1 MVEVPRSAMAANWIE
16 EILLVKGA
24 NLLVL
29 IILIRFLE
37 NQKEISISREP
48 IDIQIPGSSLKAPN
62 FRMSMSNLTFTAIQ
76 VSQTEKTVKVAVI
89 VIPLHLLMI
98 EIIRQLNLFGG
109 VKLLFLDGASP
120 VILLLTAKVMTT
132 SLNLDI
138 KQEKN

>member
-1 MVEVPRSAMAANWIE
+1 MVEVPQSVVAANWIE

-24 NLLVL
+24 NPLVL

-48 IDIQIPGSSLKAPN
+48 IDIQVPGSSLKAPN
-62 FRMSMSNLTFTAIQ
+62 FRMSRSNLTFTTIQ

-89 VIPLHLLMI
+89 VIPLLLLMI
-98 EIIRQLNLFGG
+98 EIIRQLNPFGG
-109 VKLLFLDGASP
+109 EKLLLLDGASP
-120 VILLLTAKVMTT
+120 MILLLTAKVITT
-132 SLNLDI
+132 FLNLDI

>member
-1 MVEVPRSAMAANWIE
+1 MVEVPQSAVAANWIE

-37 NQKEISISREP
+37 NQKEISISKEP

-62 FRMSMSNLTFTAIQ
+62 FRMSMSNLTFPAIQ

-109 VKLLFLDGASP
+109 VKLLLLDGASP
-120 VILLLTAKVMTT
+120 VILLLSAKVMTT

>member
-1 MVEVPRSAMAANWIE
+1 MVEVPQSAVAANWIE

-37 NQKEISISREP
+37 NQKEISISKEP

-109 VKLLFLDGASP
+109 VKLLLLDGASP
-120 VILLLTAKVMTT
+120 VILLLSAKVMTT